1 MSTLPSTLSWN
12 IHKIK
17 IDLFL
22 IWISSFTL
30 IDQEYLFIR
39 ASFPGYQPILIEI
52 WVPTST
58 KVKNLVLILKKKF
71 TYFFE
76 FLLGD
81 NIKPLDIINELNL
94 VLIHS
99 LVKVVVLEVEELPP
113 SYHQNW
119 FFWIFYNRRQR
130 LLHFTPIEYWFG
142 VFS

>member
-12 IHKIK
+12 IHKIE
-17 IDLFL
+17 IDLL
-22 IWISSFTL
+22 SHLNLLVYIIKSGIPL
-30 IDQEYLFIR
+30 YLT
-39 ASFPGYQPILIEI
+39 SFPGYQPILIEI

-81 NIKPLDIINELNL
+81 NIKLLDIINELNL

-119 FFWIFYNRRQR
+119 FF
-130 LLHFTPIEYWFG
+130 
-142 VFS
+142 